1 MRPNHK
7 KYTFE
12 IEIPIMEA
20 FKECCKVY
28 DVSQLDM
35 INDVMLKFINETET
49 ILQETVEELEKEERQ
64 PKLFSLLN
72 SKSK

>member
-20 FKECCKVY
+20 FKHCCEIY
-28 DVSQLDM
+28 EVSQVDM
-35 INDVMLKFINETET
+35 INDVMLNFIHQT
-49 ILQETVEELEKEERQ
+49 EKELKESIKEIENEKKT
-64 PKLFSLLN
+64 PKLFSF
-72 SKSK
+72 